1 MSLPDLSMTSPLILS
16 IDPDDPEVVRV
27 GGGTYMHKDRIASIP
42 GSRFVGKGKD
52 YWTVPRSWA
61 ALKVLT
67 RLFPNGLVWMDGT
80 TEWANEVWT
89 TLVEPSLALRNQ
101 GAKPEWVEAVAG
113 MLPEG
118 IDSKDYQVAGA
129 LYLATAKRAMLFDEQ
144 GTGKMTQTA
153 LTLMLYPDTGTT
165 LIMCPKSVV
174 FTWQRELAKFGL
186 KSQPIDGAA
195 AERRKQFDSF
205 AADDECRILIIS
217 YGLLAKHSRVSGYG
231 TIKLTEDH
239 QTDKELQ
246 QTKWVTVVADEAHR
260 LKDPTAVQTRAAWA
274 CRNKAT
280 NVWALTGTPIE
291 KNVVDFWALLHFIAP
306 REFPSKTKFIDLWV
320 MAVPNYFGGIDII
333 GLRPDTEQ
341 EFRDITEWHWRRVL
355 SGDDLPDRVYDVRY
369 ARLEGKYAKA
379 YKDMK
384 KQLMA
389 ELDSDGS
396 FETLFAPNHMVKSA
410 RLLQMAASQIVID
423 EHDKVRMTEPSWK
436 LDTVVDTMKDYEGKA
451 IIMWFKNRDLLHM
464 MEARL
469 TKAETPFLSLHGD
482 VTGKDRDLTVQA
494 FQEGKADVI
503 LCTYGA
509 VAEGVTLTRA
519 GVSFRVQR
527 PYSSIQDE
535 QAPFRNW
542 RIGSE
547 KFHDQVVY
555 VDFVTLD
562 TEEEDLI
569 GALGRKFDSKQ
580 EILGDQR

>member
-1 MSLPDLSMTSPLILS
+1 
-16 IDPDDPEVVRV
+16 
-27 GGGTYMHKDRIASIP
+27 
-42 GSRFVGKGKD
+42 
-52 YWTVPRSWA
+52 
-61 ALKVLT
+61 
-67 RLFPNGLVWMDGT
+67 
-80 TEWANEVWT
+80 
-89 TLVEPSLALRNQ
+89 
-101 GAKPEWVEAVAG
+101 
-113 MLPEG
+113 
-118 IDSKDYQVAGA
+118 
-129 LYLATAKRAMLFDEQ
+129 
-144 GTGKMTQTA
+144 
-153 LTLMLYPDTGTT
+153 
-165 LIMCPKSVV
+165 
-174 FTWQRELAKFGL
+174 LAKFGL
-186 KSQPIDGAA
+186 KSQPVDGAA
-195 AERRKQFDSF
+195 AERRKQFDAF
-205 AADDECRILIIS
+205 AKDDECRILIIS

-246 QTKWVTVVADEAHR
+246 QTKWTTVVADEAHR

-274 CRNKAT
+274 VRNKAT

-333 GLRPDTEQ
+333 GLRPDTER

-355 SGDDLPDRVYDVRY
+355 SGADLPERVYDVRY
-369 ARLEGKYAKA
+369 SRLEGKHLKA

-469 TKAETPFLSLHGD
+469 RKAEIPFLSLHGN
-482 VTGKDRDLTVQA
+482 VTGQDRDNTVQA

-509 VAEGVTLTRA
+509 VSEGVTLTRA
-519 GVSFRVQR
+519 GVAFRVQR

-547 KFHDQVVY
+547 KYHDQVVY

-569 GALGRKFDSKQ
+569 VNLGNKFDSKQ